1 DGRILLPQKVVVLP
15 SEPPEGDAESWKQLV
30 LDTEGFFHVVGAP
43 DPVRWSTR
51 RADAEQLVVARSDFV
66 VLHNAVAPARCS
78 DQCGITGGDARNQCA
93 VEPVAQVGRDAASAQ
108 WAVLLGEASRI
119 RPHAL
124 VHAALDCRFP

>member
-1 DGRILLPQKVVVLP
+1 EGVEVVDRDQLAVARRIGRLERDPVGVGDGRILLPQKVVVLP

-66 VLHNAVAPARCS
+66 VLHNAVAPARRS
-78 DQCGITGGDARNQCA
+78 DQCGITGGDARSQ
-93 VEPVAQVGRDAASAQ
+93 
-108 WAVLLGEASRI
+108 
-119 RPHAL
+119 
-124 VHAALDCRFP
+124 